1 MRLNRIWN
9 RTSDELRADEM
20 DEVRRKI
27 KSLTSDNHEQHFRRN
42 TTIPIRR
49 STALNDELTSVLPTI
64 IDSSRERSYIVQKG
78 VENQNNNSRRNS
90 NFSMTDS
97 RRNSQYTETRRN
109 SNILQDFM
117 KEIKRS
123 VEYEDDDIDAF
134 ENDDNDENNKIDVE
148 SSEENRNDNTDIE
161 EENTT
166 KKSGCGRKA
175 LFLKQIKKM
184 LCKSC
189 SIGLK
194 ASVLLLGH
202 ILLSI
207 FRVLAFI

>member
-90 NFSMTDS
+90 NFSVTCS
-97 RRNSQYTETRRN
+97 RRN

-117 KEIKRS
+117 KEIRRS

-148 SSEENRNDNTDIE
+148 SCEENRNDNTDIE

-166 KKSGCGRKA
+166 KKSGCGREA